1 VTPKGKKWSGHGLLA
16 HFPLSVLRQD
26 TEIRVVMESRHEH
39 KAKFDLEKVR

>member
-1 VTPKGKKWSGHGLLA
+1 MGCSPISRSRCFV
-16 HFPLSVLRQD
+16 QD